1 MLTSDW
7 TPEAG
12 YLPPAFQRSYDA
24 VQDGAGPQ
32 DAFPRRGK
40 TLASCGPVPSLGRGG
55 RRYRI
60 NRLKARGQTT
70 ATGTG
75 LPSLRAGS
83 QSGQLSKN
91 SSTA

>member
-1 MLTSDW
+1 MLESGSF
-7 TPEAG
+7 TPAG
-12 YLPPAFQRSYDA
+12 ECSPAYSLPPAFQCPYNV
-24 VQDGAGPQ
+24 VQDGAVPQ
-32 DAFPRRGK
+32 LRE
-40 TLASCGPVPSLGRGG
+40 

-60 NRLKARGQTT
+60 NRLKVRGQTT

-83 QSGQLSKN
+83 QAGQLSKN

>member
-1 MLTSDW
+1 MRW
-7 TPEAG
+7 RAEV
-12 YLPPAFQRSYDA
+12 LPLRGNALQRIA
-24 VQDGAGPQ
+24 CL
-32 DAFPRRGK
+32 RRFNVR
-40 TLASCGPVPSLGRGG
+40 TMWFRTVPSLGRGE

-70 ATGTG
+70 ATETG